1 MWHILEHRDITKTC
15 KKIPLQ
21 VLKKY
26 ELWKDLV
33 FRHGPEILKEFPGF
47 HDEKLKGG
55 RKGQRPSRLSLQYR
69 VIYRINGE
77 DISVYILELTP
88 HKY

>member
-1 MWHILEHRDITKTC
+1 MWHILEHRNII
-15 KKIPLQ
+15 KKRKLIPLQ

-47 HDEKLKGG
+47 HDEKLKGD
-55 RKGQRPSRLSLQYR
+55 RKGQRSSRLNLQYR
-69 VIYRINGE
+69 VIYVVNGA
-77 DISVYILELTP
+77 DVIVYVLELTP

>member
-1 MWHILEHRDITKTC
+1 MWYVLEYKDISKKC
-15 KKIPLQ
+15 KKIPPQ

-33 FRHGPEILKEFPGF
+33 FRHGPDILKEFPGF
-47 HDEKLKGG
+47 FDKKLKGD
-55 RKGQRPSRLSLQYR
+55 REGQRSSRLNLQYR
-69 VIYRINGE
+69 VIYEVDGSE
-77 DISVYILELTP
+77 VTVYVLELTP